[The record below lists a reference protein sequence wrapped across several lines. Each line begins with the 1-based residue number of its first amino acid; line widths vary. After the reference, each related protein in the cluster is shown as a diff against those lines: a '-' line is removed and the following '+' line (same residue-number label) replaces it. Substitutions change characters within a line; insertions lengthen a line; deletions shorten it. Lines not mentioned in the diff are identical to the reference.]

1 MHPSGRH
8 PSGAATP
15 SAGRQGRGVRGR
27 EGRDT
32 RLGRVRQTLPAL
44 RSAPRH
50 GACRRTGRR
59 AARALLT
66 GGLLSA
72 ALGVALPDG
81 LSAAADAYAVPS
93 GPAPVTPYRRA
104 AAEGRDGPGGQ
115 AGCGRQESGGAPLT
129 ARAGGAPGEYAAG
142 DGWRGWQLELRNTAD
157 AACTDVHPAV
167 VLAAERHGLQP
178 DMIRLEF
185 RDQTTGD
192 WLPVPFAP
200 TDRHEQIGVL
210 GKGGTGPNGGA
221 GGGSRAGHG
230 LTVPAHG
237 ATAVPVRMRFARDT
251 PRDRVAAGVTTDR
264 RSEGGGAG
272 AKPSGDYAFT
282 VYSDAGPTIPYD
294 PSFPVAP
301 ARADAPVSPLTG
313 PARADGWFQVPGA
326 APQLAAT
333 GQVPMFGLGA
343 AAAALLMSGGLLKA
357 GARRLRR

>member
-1 MHPSGRH
+1 M
-8 PSGAATP
+8 A
-15 SAGRQGRGVRGR
+15 
-27 EGRDT
+27 E
-32 RLGRVRQTLPAL
+32 
-44 RSAPRH
+44 
-50 GACRRTGRR
+50 
-59 AARALLT
+59 
-66 GGLLSA
+66 
-72 ALGVALPDG
+72 
-81 LSAAADAYAVPS
+81 AYAVPS
-93 GPAPVTPYRRA
+93 GSAPATPYRPA
-104 AAEGRDGPGGQ
+104 AAQGRDGPGGR
-115 AGCGRQESGGAPLT
+115 AGCGRQGRRGTGLT

-192 WLPVPFAP
+192 WLPVTFAP

-210 GKGGTGPNGGA
+210 GEDGDETNGL
-221 GGGSRAGHG
+221 GGGGCRAGRG

-237 ATAVPVRMRFARDT
+237 VTAVPVRMRFARET
-251 PRDRVAAGVTTDR
+251 PRDRVAAGVTTGR
-264 RSEGGGAG
+264 RPEGGGAG
-272 AKPSGDYAFT
+272 PKPSGDYTFT

-301 ARADAPVSPLTG
+301 APADAPASPLAG